1 MRQLVAL
8 VSAVAMGLSLFGCG
22 AARQYQSRET
32 NEKLM
37 QLQVG
42 MERQQVLS
50 LMGNPHRREAYGGDT
65 EFLIYQTNYF
75 ARSESERFTPI
86 LLKSG
91 RVAGWGRNYYD
102 DAIRSKIEA
111 DVRVKPQ

>member
-1 MRQLVAL
+1 
-8 VSAVAMGLSLFGCG
+8 MGLSVLGCG
-22 AARQYQSRET
+22 VAMQSQSRGA

-50 LMGNPHRREAYGGDT
+50 LIGNPHRREVYGGDT
-65 EFLIYQTNYF
+65 EFLIYETNHW
-75 ARSESERFTPI
+75 ATSEKERYTPI
-86 LLKSG
+86 LLRSG
-91 RVAGWGRNYYD
+91 KVAGWGRNYYD